1 MTTPASQDFAEINRR
16 LRELRAEQG
25 LPDDD
30 PMTAVGDSL
39 DMIGAVYGLKRT
51 STESDDTFRAR
62 IMIKVSSLTRD
73 EWL

>member
-1 MTTPASQDFAEINRR
+1 MIPASQDYGEINRR

-30 PMTAVGDSL
+30 PLTATGDSL
-39 DMIGAVYGLKRT
+39 DMIGAVYGLKRS
-51 STESDDTFRAR
+51 STESEDTFRAR
-62 IMIKVSSLTRD
+62 IMIKVTARDLGD